1 MFGYAIT
8 FIMINIDENTKNYN
22 LFQLTKNNID
32 HTKHE
37 DQLPLLFD
45 TDIETFS
52 FFDCFQYFL
61 GIGGYS

>member
-37 DQLPLLFD
+37 DQLKLLFH
-45 TDIETFS
+45 TDIETS
-52 FFDCFQYFL
+52 FFHYFQHFL